1 MIHSWAFMVIHVKK
15 KSRFEPICAFRG
27 CFFPP
32 QNANSQYFLTI
43 YQQNPLI
50 YWISPHKFLFLHS
63 IYRTIKP
70 LYIIMKKSR
79 ITVLLIIL
87 MSMVCYDLY
96 AYNIAIPNNDGVT
109 IYYNWMN
116 NQTELQVT
124 YQYYSSYKYYGYEN
138 ITSISIPKTV
148 IYNEKEYQVTSI
160 GENALRGNSGLTSV
174 TIPNSVTSIGDYAFQ
189 NCSGLTSITIPN
201 SVTSIGDYA
210 FSGCSNLPIENNI
223 RYADTYL
230 IQAVDKTLS
239 KYIIKE
245 GTRFIGKSAFYG
257 CPGLT
262 SITIPHSV
270 TSIGENAFCEC
281 SGLTSI
287 TIPNSVTNI
296 ESFAF
301 LYCSSLTTISIGNGV
316 KSIGENAFAQCSV
329 LTDVYCKAE
338 ELSST
343 ENEESGPLY
352 TYASAF
358 ENSSI
363 EAATLHVPESAI
375 NAYKNTEPW
384 SGFGTFVTL
393 SSEEMKTPK
402 CATPTISYQNEKL
415 TFSCAT
421 EDVSYHYDI
430 TASSIKSGSGNN
442 IDLTPKYIIT
452 VYATK
457 DGYEDSEIEKLE
469 VSIGDANCDGIINA
483 ADIVTIAGIIIK
495 GSESELK

>member
-1 MIHSWAFMVIHVKK
+1 MKQLTLSFLLALMPLLASADAVEIDGIWYNLVKTDK
-15 KSRFEPICAFRG
+15 EEA
-27 CFFPP
+27 
-32 QNANSQYFLTI
+32 
-43 YQQNPLI
+43 
-50 YWISPHKFLFLHS
+50 
-63 IYRTIKP
+63 
-70 LYIIMKKSR
+70 
-79 ITVLLIIL
+79 
-87 MSMVCYDLY
+87 
-96 AYNIAIPNNDGVT
+96 
-109 IYYNWMN
+109 
-116 NQTELQVT
+116 EVT
-124 YQYYSSYKYYGYEN
+124 YSNLDQADIPASVAYDGTTYS
-138 ITSISIPKTV
+138 
-148 IYNEKEYQVTSI
+148 VTSI
-160 GENALRGNSGLTSV
+160 GKGAFSDSNRLTSV
-174 TIPNSVTSIGDYAFQ
+174 TIPNSVTSIGKEAFLNCGELTSVTIGNCVTSIEDYAFAYCR
-189 NCSGLTSITIPN
+189 NLTSITIPNSVKSIGEYAFYFCSGLTSVTIGNSVTSIGKSAFQYCSSLTSVTIPNSVKSIGTCAFLECFGLTSVTISNSVMSIGEGTFSGCGALTSITIPN
-201 SVTSIGDYA
+201 SVTSIGNTA
-210 FSGCSNLPIENNI
+210 FAGC
-223 RYADTYL
+223 
-230 IQAVDKTLS
+230 V
-239 KYIIKE
+239 
-245 GTRFIGKSAFYG
+245 
-257 CPGLT
+257 
-262 SITIPHSV
+262 
-270 TSIGENAFCEC
+270 
-281 SGLTSI
+281 GLTSI